1 MNILFMKV
9 QPPCSPTKKRKANKC
24 GPKSDEIWNY
34 YNKGQEKN
42 DGHYSATCYYC
53 SKTWAR
59 GKPAKL
65 KAHLANKCLPCP
77 PDISKF
83 WKDTLATEVVNY
95 SRSKKNPTTPLP
107 GIQPYITDHFGSKK
121 PLPLFVTERI
131 DHALL
136 KAWVIAG
143 IPFEVIENPFVIDLF
158 KELNPGYTPPS
169 RTTLSGQL
177 LDQEVARV
185 NLNIEKELESSNNL
199 TLTLD
204 GWTSRRN
211 ESLYNYIISTPS
223 RKEYLIA
230 LKNYSGFS
238 HTGNFLADEISDIVE
253 QIGLDKFAAIVT
265 DAAPACCVVREKT
278 EESSDLV
285 KIDDI
290 KEFITKW
297 LQTWVKTRWGSL
309 YMTTDSILC
318 AVPVFDWIIAENRD
332 VISNDEVLFLLQN
345 EDCFKLLPVFDW
357 IIAENRDVISNDE
370 VLFLLQNEDF
380 LTKCCHIHSVWG
392 PIKECINI
400 LESNTATLAD
410 CFIYMIKLAVAIF
423 KLPDSNQFKTSA
435 IHIFNNRYI
444 EFQHPAY
451 LLCYYIHPLYREAAL
466 VAVKLW
472 KNLNHSEQETKLSPY
487 DLPYVEEMDTP
498 ELWWGSIKNKPSHLS
513 EIAIRLFGITPTQS
527 NSELLYYD
535 KTSTSNELRNVAND
549 SSVGALMSLESEN
562 DYLNNVN
569 LNDNSIQTRN
579 TLIIDDIIDFNFFN
593 NNNEV
598 NENETNLDNSYNL
611 DYDPELLVNNFLE
624 NDDNNIDN

>member
-1 MNILFMKV
+1 
-9 QPPCSPTKKRKANKC
+9 
-24 GPKSDEIWNY
+24 DEIWNY

-136 KAWVIAG
+136 KA
-143 IPFEVIENPFVIDLF
+143 
-158 KELNPGYTPPS
+158 
-169 RTTLSGQL
+169 
-177 LDQEVARV
+177 
-185 NLNIEKELESSNNL
+185 
-199 TLTLD
+199 
-204 GWTSRRN
+204 
-211 ESLYNYIISTPS
+211 
-223 RKEYLIA
+223 
-230 LKNYSGFS
+230 
-238 HTGNFLADEISDIVE
+238 
-253 QIGLDKFAAIVT
+253 
-265 DAAPACCVVREKT
+265 
-278 EESSDLV
+278 
-285 KIDDI
+285 
-290 KEFITKW
+290 
-297 LQTWVKTRWGSL
+297 
-309 YMTTDSILC
+309 
-318 AVPVFDWIIAENRD
+318 
-332 VISNDEVLFLLQN
+332 
-345 EDCFKLLPVFDW
+345 W

-472 KNLNHSEQETKLSPY
+472 KNLNHSEQEK
-487 DLPYVEEMDTP
+487 MDTP

-527 NSELLYYD
+527 NCGRNF
-535 KTSTSNELRNVAND
+535 STLKWIIGDRRTRLAIQR
-549 SSVGALMSLESEN
+549 LEYFKN
-562 DYLNNVN
+562 
-569 LNDNSIQTRN
+569 
-579 TLIIDDIIDFNFFN
+579 
-593 NNNEV
+593 
-598 NENETNLDNSYNL
+598 
-611 DYDPELLVNNFLE
+611 
-624 NDDNNIDN
+624 

>member
-1 MNILFMKV
+1 MNEHATIINVTSDAESNEHTFYESPSP
-9 QPPCSPTKKRKANKC
+9 QPPCSPTKKRKANKG

-65 KAHLANKCLPCP
+65 KAHLANECLPCP
-77 PDISKF
+77 PDI
-83 WKDTLATEVVNY
+83 N
-95 SRSKKNPTTPLP
+95 
-107 GIQPYITDHFGSKK
+107 HFGSKK
-121 PLPLFVTERI
+121 PLPLSVTERI

-199 TLTLD
+199 TL
-204 GWTSRRN
+204 N
-211 ESLYNYIISTPS
+211 
-223 RKEYLIA
+223 
-230 LKNYSGFS
+230 
-238 HTGNFLADEISDIVE
+238 EISDIVE
-253 QIGLDKFAAIVT
+253 QIGSDKFAAIVT
-265 DAAPACCVVREKT
+265 DAAPACRVAREKT
-278 EESSDLV
+278 EEMYPHIWDIRCAAHSINLIASGLV

-290 KEFITKW
+290 KEFITKCGKITKFFHNSYQACFKLRQG
-297 LQTWVKTRWGSL
+297 LQQMKIRSEGLQAWVKTRWGSL

-318 AVPVFDWIIAENRD
+318 A
-332 VISNDEVLFLLQN
+332 
-345 EDCFKLLPVFDW
+345 LPVFDW
-357 IIAENRDVISNDE
+357 IIAENRYVISNDE

-380 LTKCCHIHSVWG
+380 LTKCHHICSVWS

-410 CFIYMIKLAVAIF
+410 CFIYMIKLAVVIF
-423 KLPDSNQFKTSA
+423 KLLDSNQFKTSA

-451 LLCYYIHPLYREAAL
+451 LLCYYIHPLYRGGGLRNGGFREAAL

-562 DYLNNVN
+562 DYLNN
-569 LNDNSIQTRN
+569 
-579 TLIIDDIIDFNFFN
+579 
-593 NNNEV
+593 
-598 NENETNLDNSYNL
+598 
-611 DYDPELLVNNFLE
+611 
-624 NDDNNIDN
+624 